1 MPKYISKRGLI
12 ISVNNE
18 TEVVNYTIEKKVWNG
33 RDYLVVPV
41 VMMVEGV
48 HNGSRGAIFHSSQE
62 LSKSAPNWNGM
73 PVTISHPEVNG
84 DYVSANSEQ
93 ILQDWGVGHISNAR
107 MEDNKL
113 KAEAWIDIQK
123 TTAISPETVTA
134 INEGK
139 ILEVSLGLYSEEDGI
154 AGIWNN
160 EEYISSAFNYIPDH
174 LALLPGEVG
183 ACSVMDGCGIRVN
196 KSNEKEGGKNVDEL
210 EVLKGFK
217 KDESIFPIVYATG
230 LKETVEK
237 VRESLYS
244 KDSISKEHYLEEVYS
259 DSVIYRLASY
269 EVVDEQQGMR
279 KFKGEQLYKQNYT
292 IDTNGIVTF
301 VGNPE
306 KVVKKI
312 DYISVNKSK
321 EEKGMCKTC
330 KEKAAAL
337 IANSH
342 THFDENDREWLEAL
356 SEDKLDKMIPKV
368 KTVEKTVEVEVNK
381 EVTKEM
387 ALEVLGI
394 EKSQYEKGLEIY
406 NAKRSEVVTNIL
418 NNTEKGVWTKEDLE
432 AMKLETLERIEKS
445 IKKKEGGFYVGG
457 GNNNGG
463 ADDFEVQPMMIPG
476 VEFDKE

>member
-1 MPKYISKRGLI
+1 MPKYISKRSLV

-18 TEVVNYTIEKKVWNG
+18 TEVANYTIEEKVWNG
-33 RDYLVVPV
+33 KDYLVVPV

-62 LSKSAPNWNGM
+62 LSNSASNWNGM

-84 DYVSANSEQ
+84 QYVSANSEQ

-113 KAEAWIDIQK
+113 KAEVWIDIQK
-123 TTAISPETVTA
+123 TTAISPETITA
-134 INEGK
+134 INDGK
-139 ILEVSLGLYSEEDGI
+139 VLEVSLGLFSEEDGI
-154 AGIWNN
+154 AGVWNN
-160 EEYISSAFNYIPDH
+160 EEYISSAFNYMPDH

-196 KSNEKEGGKNVDEL
+196 KSNEKEGGKNVDVL
-210 EVLKGFK
+210 EILSSLNEQNITEVNSNYYLYTSKDDETVLYRQNYEINDGKV
-217 KDESIFPIVYATG
+217 E
-230 LKETVEK
+230 LKE
-237 VRESLYS
+237 
-244 KDSISKEHYLEEVYS
+244 KE
-259 DSVIYRLASY
+259 VINN
-269 EVVDEQQGMR
+269 E
-279 KFKGEQLYKQNYT
+279 
-292 IDTNGIVTF
+292 
-301 VGNPE
+301 
-306 KVVKKI
+306 
-312 DYISVNKSK
+312 SK

-356 SEDKLDKMIPKV
+356 SEDKLDKMIPTV

-387 ALEVLGI
+387 ALEVLGL
-394 EKSQYEKGLEIY
+394 EKTQYEKGLEIY

-418 NNTEKGVWTKEDLE
+418 NNTEKDVWSKEDLE

-445 IKKKEGGFYVGG
+445 IGKKEGGFYVGG
-457 GNNNGG
+457 GNNNGDT
-463 ADDFEVQPMMIPG
+463 DDFEVQPMMIPG
-476 VEFDKE
+476 VEFDKK